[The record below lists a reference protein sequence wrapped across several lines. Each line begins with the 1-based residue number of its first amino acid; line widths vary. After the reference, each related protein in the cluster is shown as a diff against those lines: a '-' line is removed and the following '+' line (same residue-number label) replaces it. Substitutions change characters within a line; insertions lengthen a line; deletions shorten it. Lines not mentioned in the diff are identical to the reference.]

1 MKPVVAAKT
10 LSQFDPK
17 TFLSTV
23 DGGRRITSFL
33 KRQPIF
39 VQGDPSDRVFYIQ
52 KGKIKL
58 TVVSKSGKEATIGIL
73 NEGDFF
79 GEGCLT
85 GQPLRL
91 CAATAMT
98 DCSVLRIDK
107 KSMMEVLHR
116 EQTFSD
122 LFVAYLLT
130 RNIRYEE
137 DLVDQLFNSSEKRLA
152 RILLLLA
159 HFGKEG
165 VHETPIPSISQETLA
180 EMIGTTRSRVSFFM
194 NRFRKLGFI
203 DYQGHEDLRV
213 HSSLLNIVLHD

>member
-1 MKPVVAAKT
+1 MKPVVASRNLRK
-10 LSQFDPK
+10 FDPK
-17 TFLSTV
+17 TFLSTM
-23 DGGRRITSFL
+23 DGGRKIVPFP
-33 KRQPIF
+33 KKQPIF
-39 VQGDPSDRVFYIQ
+39 VQGDPCDCVFYIQ

-58 TVVSKSGKEATIGIL
+58 MVVSKSGKEATIGIL
-73 NEGDFF
+73 NEGDFL
-79 GEGCLT
+79 GESCLT

-91 CAATAMT
+91 CSATAIT
-98 DCSVLRIDK
+98 DCSVMQIDK

-116 EQTFSD
+116 EQAFSD

-130 RNIRYEE
+130 RSIRYEE

-165 VHETPIPSISQETLA
+165 VHETPIPKMSQETLA

-194 NRFRKLGFI
+194 NRFRKLGLI
-203 DYQGHEDLRV
+203 DYHGGDDLQV
-213 HSSLLNIVLHD
+213 HSSLLNVVLHD